1 MFRLRE
7 LRVGEETSEQQ
18 RYVMEKETEQQRK
31 EILTQLSRTKFISHR
46 EPEFFHGQEDYL
58 VWDKVY
64 ICTSVRPVLPVT
76 ITIVTINESAM
87 AT

>member
-7 LRVGEETSEQQ
+7 LRGGEEISELQ

-46 EPEFFHGQEDYL
+46 EPEFFHG
-58 VWDKVY
+58 
-64 ICTSVRPVLPVT
+64 
-76 ITIVTINESAM
+76 
-87 AT
+87 